1 MTESEAIELPCQQQP
16 MLGMKGNIYERKYI
30 FSDTKQ
36 NDSMDIQYFC
46 RAVWRECPAVSH
58 SPLCR
63 ELMFELEIER
73 EKKRCADTMIQRGE
87 DTTLQRLCAIEGI
100 PMFYKTFFAAHADWW
115 IYELNQERAADR
127 RFDYTDTGIV
137 SLLQETDKV
146 LRETVRF
153 SAEEFLGLLDT
164 AVKARLNFL
173 CRPRTT
179 LRWFVFR
186 GEPTKTIQEVWL
198 RLNYFYDYQYL
209 TNGFREWAEKTYSD
223 HSSPELLSVVDFENL
238 IMEIDNAMILEL
250 TPHQF
255 TDLLEPLYDFFAP
268 PGQAG
273 EDYALPIEAL
283 IIFLDD
289 KGVDL
294 IAKELER
301 MYYEDHTDNISR
313 LEFLNVVTTILSSLD
328 DGDIQPIAEDS
339 EPIRMDEEQEP
350 EDDSILS
357 PEFDEANSGFL
368 GLIHSYSQTRDYVSV
383 DKEES
388 AALYMAEFMRDD
400 SFVQDNI
407 GTMREKTQ
415 PLNSDVLHNHD
426 DESPTDDSEETI
438 EQVMDEEIQLLQ
450 EHEEEFVQMPSIE
463 ELVFDN
469 SAEDTHDRTVEEL
482 HVPDSLNLDTEQ
494 STETTQNE
502 QPDIEIVDI
511 AVNDIIAETVENAE
525 QQTSTDAL
533 DSDAAE
539 ATETAS
545 ILPEDEEAVNSDERT
560 VEPEHTTDSTT
571 HSESHTHAEV
581 YSLQE
586 QNARGYIPSLSSKI
600 DPAKRDTFIKKVF
613 HKDPELFDTF
623 VKDIDKTYSWKE
635 AAAAIDR
642 FYVRHNIKDS
652 GAVAKELRTIIQKR
666 YVR

>member
-1 MTESEAIELPCQQQP
+1 
-16 MLGMKGNIYERKYI
+16 
-30 FSDTKQ
+30 
-36 NDSMDIQYFC
+36 
-46 RAVWRECPAVSH
+46 
-58 SPLCR
+58 
-63 ELMFELEIER
+63 MFELEIER

-186 GEPTKTIQEVWL
+186 GEATKTIQEVWL

-223 HSSPELLSVVDFENL
+223 HPSPELLSVVDFENL

-313 LEFLNVVTTILSSLD
+313 KEFLNVVTTILSSLD

-438 EQVMDEEIQLLQ
+438 EQVMDEEIQSFQ
-450 EHEEEFVQMPSIE
+450 DHEEEFVQMPSIE

-469 SAEDTHDRTVEEL
+469 SAEDTHDGTVEEL

-545 ILPEDEEAVNSDERT
+545 ILPEDEEVVNSDERT
-560 VEPEHTTDSTT
+560 VEPEHITDSTT

>member
-223 HSSPELLSVVDFENL
+223 HPSPELLSVVDFENL

-438 EQVMDEEIQLLQ
+438 EQVMDEEIQSFQ
-450 EHEEEFVQMPSIE
+450 DHEEEFVQMPSIE
-463 ELVFDN
+463 ELVIDN
-469 SAEDTHDRTVEEL
+469 SAEDTHDGTVEEL

-560 VEPEHTTDSTT
+560 VEPEHTSDSTAHT
-571 HSESHTHAEV
+571 ESHTHAEV

>member
-1 MTESEAIELPCQQQP
+1 
-16 MLGMKGNIYERKYI
+16 
-30 FSDTKQ
+30 
-36 NDSMDIQYFC
+36 
-46 RAVWRECPAVSH
+46 
-58 SPLCR
+58 
-63 ELMFELEIER
+63 MFELEIER
-73 EKKRCADTMIQRGE
+73 EKKRCMDIMVERG
-87 DTTLQRLCAIEGI
+87 DYTTLQRLCAIEGI

-115 IYELNQERAADR
+115 IYELNQERASDR
-127 RFDYTDTGIV
+127 RFDYSDNSVV

-186 GEPTKTIQEVWL
+186 GEPTKTIHEVWL

-223 HSSPELLSVVDFENL
+223 HPSPELLTISDFENL

-250 TPHQF
+250 TPYQF
-255 TDLLEPLYDFFAP
+255 TDLLAPLYDFFAP
-268 PGQAG
+268 SGQAAD
-273 EDYALPIEAL
+273 DYALPIEAL

-301 MYYEDHTDNISR
+301 MYYEEHTDKINR
-313 LEFLNVVTTILSSLD
+313 EEFLNVVTTILSSLD
-328 DGDIQPIAEDS
+328 DGEPQPIAEETEQPQS
-339 EPIRMDEEQEP
+339 IEEVTE
-350 EDDSILS
+350 EDNFVLS

-407 GTMREKTQ
+407 DAMREKPQ
-415 PLNSDVLHNHD
+415 LLNSDVLHNHD
-426 DESPTDDSEETI
+426 EESPTDDSEETI
-438 EQVMDEEIQLLQ
+438 EQVMDEEIQSLQ
-450 EHEEEFVQMPSIE
+450 ENEEEFIQMPSIE

-469 SAEDTHDRTVEEL
+469 PAEDTHDGTVEEIHL
-482 HVPDSLNLDTEQ
+482 PDSLNLDKEE

-502 QPDIEIVDI
+502 QQDTEIVDI

-525 QQTSTDAL
+525 QQTSTDAPH
-533 DSDAAE
+533 SDAAE

>member
-1 MTESEAIELPCQQQP
+1 
-16 MLGMKGNIYERKYI
+16 
-30 FSDTKQ
+30 
-36 NDSMDIQYFC
+36 
-46 RAVWRECPAVSH
+46 
-58 SPLCR
+58 
-63 ELMFELEIER
+63 MFELEIER

-186 GEPTKTIQEVWL
+186 GEATKTIQEVWL

-223 HSSPELLSVVDFENL
+223 HPSPELLSVVDFENL

-313 LEFLNVVTTILSSLD
+313 KEFLNVVTTILSSLD

-438 EQVMDEEIQLLQ
+438 EQVMDEEIQSFQ
-450 EHEEEFVQMPSIE
+450 DHEEEFVQMPSIE

-469 SAEDTHDRTVEEL
+469 SAEDTHDGTVEEL

-545 ILPEDEEAVNSDERT
+545 ILPEDEEVVNSDERT
-560 VEPEHTTDSTT
+560 VEPEHTTDSTV

-666 YVR
+666 YAR

>member
-223 HSSPELLSVVDFENL
+223 HPSPELLSVVDFENL

-438 EQVMDEEIQLLQ
+438 ELVMDEEIQLLQ

-469 SAEDTHDRTVEEL
+469 SAEDTHDGTVEEL

>member
-1 MTESEAIELPCQQQP
+1 
-16 MLGMKGNIYERKYI
+16 
-30 FSDTKQ
+30 
-36 NDSMDIQYFC
+36 
-46 RAVWRECPAVSH
+46 
-58 SPLCR
+58 
-63 ELMFELEIER
+63 MFELEIER

-186 GEPTKTIQEVWL
+186 GEATKTIQEVWL

-223 HSSPELLSVVDFENL
+223 HPSPELLSVVDFENL

-313 LEFLNVVTTILSSLD
+313 KEFLNVVTTILSSLD

-450 EHEEEFVQMPSIE
+450 DHEEEFIQMPSIE

-469 SAEDTHDRTVEEL
+469 SAEDTHDGTVEEL

-502 QPDIEIVDI
+502 QHETEIVDI
-511 AVNDIIAETVENAE
+511 AVNDIIAETIENAE
-525 QQTSTDAL
+525 QQTSTDAPH
-533 DSDAAE
+533 SDAAE

-545 ILPEDEEAVNSDERT
+545 ILPEDEEVVNSDERT
-560 VEPEHTTDSTT
+560 VEPEHITDGTT

>member
-1 MTESEAIELPCQQQP
+1 
-16 MLGMKGNIYERKYI
+16 MKGNVYERKYI

-186 GEPTKTIQEVWL
+186 GEATKTIQEVWL

-223 HSSPELLSVVDFENL
+223 HPSPELLSVVDFENL

-313 LEFLNVVTTILSSLD
+313 KEFLNVVTTILSSLD

-450 EHEEEFVQMPSIE
+450 DHEEEFIQMPSIE
-463 ELVFDN
+463 ELVIDN
-469 SAEDTHDRTVEEL
+469 SAEDTHDGTVEEL

-502 QPDIEIVDI
+502 QHETEIVDI
-511 AVNDIIAETVENAE
+511 AVNDIIAETIENAE
-525 QQTSTDAL
+525 QQTSTDAPH
-533 DSDAAE
+533 SDAAE

-545 ILPEDEEAVNSDERT
+545 ILPEDEEVVNSDERT
-560 VEPEHTTDSTT
+560 VEPEHITDGTT

>member
-1 MTESEAIELPCQQQP
+1 
-16 MLGMKGNIYERKYI
+16 
-30 FSDTKQ
+30 
-36 NDSMDIQYFC
+36 
-46 RAVWRECPAVSH
+46 
-58 SPLCR
+58 
-63 ELMFELEIER
+63 MFELEIER

-137 SLLQETDKV
+137 TLLQETDKV

-223 HSSPELLSVVDFENL
+223 HPSPELLSVVDFENL

-438 EQVMDEEIQLLQ
+438 EQVMDEEIQSFQ
-450 EHEEEFVQMPSIE
+450 DHEEEFIQMPSIE
-463 ELVFDN
+463 ELVIDN
-469 SAEDTHDRTVEEL
+469 SAEDTHDGTVEEL

-502 QPDIEIVDI
+502 QHDIEIVDI

-525 QQTSTDAL
+525 QQTSTDAPH
-533 DSDAAE
+533 SDAAE

-545 ILPEDEEAVNSDERT
+545 ILPEDEEVVNSDERT
-560 VEPEHTTDSTT
+560 VEPEHITDSTT

>member
-1 MTESEAIELPCQQQP
+1 
-16 MLGMKGNIYERKYI
+16 
-30 FSDTKQ
+30 
-36 NDSMDIQYFC
+36 
-46 RAVWRECPAVSH
+46 
-58 SPLCR
+58 
-63 ELMFELEIER
+63 MFELEIER

-186 GEPTKTIQEVWL
+186 GEATKTIQEVWL

-223 HSSPELLSVVDFENL
+223 HPSPELLSVVDFENL

-313 LEFLNVVTTILSSLD
+313 KEFLNVVTTILSSLD

-450 EHEEEFVQMPSIE
+450 DHEEEFIQMPSIE
-463 ELVFDN
+463 ELVIDN
-469 SAEDTHDRTVEEL
+469 SAEDTHDGTVVEL
-482 HVPDSLNLDTEQ
+482 HVPESLNLETVER
-494 STETTQNE
+494 TETT
-502 QPDIEIVDI
+502 
-511 AVNDIIAETVENAE
+511 
-525 QQTSTDAL
+525 
-533 DSDAAE
+533 
-539 ATETAS
+539 
-545 ILPEDEEAVNSDERT
+545 
-560 VEPEHTTDSTT
+560 
-571 HSESHTHAEV
+571 
-581 YSLQE
+581 
-586 QNARGYIPSLSSKI
+586 
-600 DPAKRDTFIKKVF
+600 
-613 HKDPELFDTF
+613 
-623 VKDIDKTYSWKE
+623 
-635 AAAAIDR
+635 
-642 FYVRHNIKDS
+642 
-652 GAVAKELRTIIQKR
+652 
-666 YVR
+666 

>member
-1 MTESEAIELPCQQQP
+1 
-16 MLGMKGNIYERKYI
+16 
-30 FSDTKQ
+30 
-36 NDSMDIQYFC
+36 
-46 RAVWRECPAVSH
+46 
-58 SPLCR
+58 
-63 ELMFELEIER
+63 MFELEIER
-73 EKKRCADTMIQRGE
+73 EKKRCMDIMVERG
-87 DTTLQRLCAIEGI
+87 DYTTLQRLCAIEGI

-115 IYELNQERAADR
+115 IYELNQERASDR
-127 RFDYTDTGIV
+127 RFDYSDNSVV

-186 GEPTKTIQEVWL
+186 GEPTKTIHEVWL

-223 HSSPELLSVVDFENL
+223 HPSPELLTVSDFENL
-238 IMEIDNAMILEL
+238 IMEIDNTMILEL

-255 TDLLEPLYDFFAP
+255 TDLLAPLYDFFAP
-268 PGQAG
+268 SGQAAD
-273 EDYALPIEAL
+273 DYALPIEAL

-301 MYYEDHTDNISR
+301 MYYEEHTDKINR
-313 LEFLNVVTTILSSLD
+313 EEFLNVVTTILSSLD
-328 DGDIQPIAEDS
+328 DGEPQPIAEETEQPQS
-339 EPIRMDEEQEP
+339 IEEVTE
-350 EDDSILS
+350 EDNFVLS

-407 GTMREKTQ
+407 DAMREKPQ
-415 PLNSDVLHNHD
+415 LLNSAVLHNHD
-426 DESPTDDSEETI
+426 EESPTDDSEETI
-438 EQVMDEEIQLLQ
+438 EQVMDEEIQSLQ
-450 EHEEEFVQMPSIE
+450 ENEEEFIQMPSIE
-463 ELVFDN
+463 ELVIDN
-469 SAEDTHDRTVEEL
+469 PAEDTHDGTVEEIHL
-482 HVPDSLNLDTEQ
+482 PDSLNLDKEE

-502 QPDIEIVDI
+502 QQDTEIVDI
-511 AVNDIIAETVENAE
+511 AVNDIVAETVENAE
-525 QQTSTDAL
+525 QQTTTDAFH
-533 DSDAAE
+533 SDAAE

>member
-1 MTESEAIELPCQQQP
+1 
-16 MLGMKGNIYERKYI
+16 
-30 FSDTKQ
+30 
-36 NDSMDIQYFC
+36 
-46 RAVWRECPAVSH
+46 
-58 SPLCR
+58 
-63 ELMFELEIER
+63 MFELEIER
-73 EKKRCADTMIQRGE
+73 EKKRCMDIMVERG
-87 DTTLQRLCAIEGI
+87 DYTTLQRLCAIEGI

-115 IYELNQERAADR
+115 IYELNQERASDR
-127 RFDYTDTGIV
+127 RFDYSDNSVV

-186 GEPTKTIQEVWL
+186 GEPTKTIHEVWL

-223 HSSPELLSVVDFENL
+223 HPSPELLTISDFENL

-250 TPHQF
+250 TPYQF
-255 TDLLEPLYDFFAP
+255 TDLLAPLYDFFAP
-268 PGQAG
+268 SGQAAD
-273 EDYALPIEAL
+273 DYALPIEAL

-301 MYYEDHTDNISR
+301 MYYEEHTDKINR
-313 LEFLNVVTTILSSLD
+313 EEFLNVVTTILSSLD
-328 DGDIQPIAEDS
+328 DGEPQPIAEETEQPQS
-339 EPIRMDEEQEP
+339 IEEVTE
-350 EDDSILS
+350 EDNFVLS

-388 AALYMAEFMRDD
+388 VALYMAEFMRDD

-407 GTMREKTQ
+407 DAMREKPQ
-415 PLNSDVLHNHD
+415 LLKSDVLHNHD
-426 DESPTDDSEETI
+426 EESPTDDSEETI
-438 EQVMDEEIQLLQ
+438 EQVMDEEIQSLQ
-450 EHEEEFVQMPSIE
+450 ENEEEFVQMPSIE

-469 SAEDTHDRTVEEL
+469 SAEDTYDGMVEEIHL
-482 HVPDSLNLDTEQ
+482 PDSLNLDKEE

-502 QPDIEIVDI
+502 QQDTEIVDI

-525 QQTSTDAL
+525 QQTTTDAFH
-533 DSDAAE
+533 SDATE

-545 ILPEDEEAVNSDERT
+545 ILPEDEEAVNSDER
-560 VEPEHTTDSTT
+560 DS
-571 HSESHTHAEV
+571 
-581 YSLQE
+581 
-586 QNARGYIPSLSSKI
+586 
-600 DPAKRDTFIKKVF
+600 
-613 HKDPELFDTF
+613 
-623 VKDIDKTYSWKE
+623 
-635 AAAAIDR
+635 
-642 FYVRHNIKDS
+642 
-652 GAVAKELRTIIQKR
+652 
-666 YVR
+666 

>member
-1 MTESEAIELPCQQQP
+1 
-16 MLGMKGNIYERKYI
+16 MKGNVYERKYI

-186 GEPTKTIQEVWL
+186 GEATKTIQEVWL

-223 HSSPELLSVVDFENL
+223 HPSPELLSVVDFENL

-313 LEFLNVVTTILSSLD
+313 KEFLNVVTTILSSLD

-450 EHEEEFVQMPSIE
+450 DHEEEFIQMPSIE

-469 SAEDTHDRTVEEL
+469 SAEDTHDGTVEEL

-502 QPDIEIVDI
+502 QHETEIVDI
-511 AVNDIIAETVENAE
+511 AVNDIIAETIENAE
-525 QQTSTDAL
+525 QQTSTDAPH
-533 DSDAAE
+533 SDAAE

-545 ILPEDEEAVNSDERT
+545 ILPEDEEVVNSDERT
-560 VEPEHTTDSTT
+560 VEPEHITDGTT

>member
-1 MTESEAIELPCQQQP
+1 
-16 MLGMKGNIYERKYI
+16 MKGNVYERKYI

-137 SLLQETDKV
+137 TLLQETDKV

-223 HSSPELLSVVDFENL
+223 HPSPELLSVVDFENL

-438 EQVMDEEIQLLQ
+438 EQVMDEEIQSFQ
-450 EHEEEFVQMPSIE
+450 DHEEEFIQMPSIE
-463 ELVFDN
+463 ELVIDN
-469 SAEDTHDRTVEEL
+469 SAEDTHDGTVEEL

-502 QPDIEIVDI
+502 QHDIEIVDI

-525 QQTSTDAL
+525 QQTSTDAPH
-533 DSDAAE
+533 SDAAE

-545 ILPEDEEAVNSDERT
+545 ILPEDEEVVNSDERT
-560 VEPEHTTDSTT
+560 VEPEHITDSTT

>member
-1 MTESEAIELPCQQQP
+1 
-16 MLGMKGNIYERKYI
+16 
-30 FSDTKQ
+30 
-36 NDSMDIQYFC
+36 MDIQYFC

-186 GEPTKTIQEVWL
+186 GEATKTIQEVWL

-223 HSSPELLSVVDFENL
+223 HPSPELLSVVDFENL

-313 LEFLNVVTTILSSLD
+313 KEFLNVVTTILSSLD

-450 EHEEEFVQMPSIE
+450 DHEEEFIQMPSIE
-463 ELVFDN
+463 ELVIDN
-469 SAEDTHDRTVEEL
+469 SAEDTHDGTVEEL

-502 QPDIEIVDI
+502 QHETEIVDI
-511 AVNDIIAETVENAE
+511 AVNDIIAETIENAE
-525 QQTSTDAL
+525 QQTSTDAPH
-533 DSDAAE
+533 SDAAE

-545 ILPEDEEAVNSDERT
+545 ILPEDEEVVNSDERT
-560 VEPEHTTDSTT
+560 VEPEHITDGTT

>member
-1 MTESEAIELPCQQQP
+1 
-16 MLGMKGNIYERKYI
+16 
-30 FSDTKQ
+30 
-36 NDSMDIQYFC
+36 
-46 RAVWRECPAVSH
+46 
-58 SPLCR
+58 
-63 ELMFELEIER
+63 MFELEIER

-223 HSSPELLSVVDFENL
+223 HPSPELLSVVDFENL

-313 LEFLNVVTTILSSLD
+313 KEFLNVVTTILSSLD

-438 EQVMDEEIQLLQ
+438 EQVMDEEIQSLQ

-469 SAEDTHDRTVEEL
+469 SAEDTHDGTVEEL

-525 QQTSTDAL
+525 QQTSTDAPH
-533 DSDAAE
+533 SDAAE

-545 ILPEDEEAVNSDERT
+545 ILPKDEEVVNSDERT
-560 VEPEHTTDSTT
+560 VEPEHITDSTT

>member
-186 GEPTKTIQEVWL
+186 GEATKTIQEVWL

-223 HSSPELLSVVDFENL
+223 HPSPELLSVVDFENL

-469 SAEDTHDRTVEEL
+469 SAEDTHDGTVEEL

-502 QPDIEIVDI
+502 QYDTEIVDI
-511 AVNDIIAETVENAE
+511 TVNDIIAETVENAE

-545 ILPEDEEAVNSDERT
+545 ILPEDEEVVNSDERT
-560 VEPEHTTDSTT
+560 VEPEHITDGTT

>member
-1 MTESEAIELPCQQQP
+1 
-16 MLGMKGNIYERKYI
+16 
-30 FSDTKQ
+30 
-36 NDSMDIQYFC
+36 MDIQYFC

-407 GTMREKTQ
+407 GTMREKMQ

-438 EQVMDEEIQLLQ
+438 ELVMDEEIQLLQ

-469 SAEDTHDRTVEEL
+469 SAEDTHDGTVEEL

>member
-1 MTESEAIELPCQQQP
+1 MELPYRQHRMQS
-16 MLGMKGNIYERKYI
+16 LKWDIYERKYI
-30 FSDTKQ
+30 FSDAKQ

-46 RAVWRECPAVSH
+46 RAVWREYPAVSH
-58 SPLCR
+58 SPLRR

-127 RFDYTDTGIV
+127 RFDYTDANIV
-137 SLLQETDKV
+137 SLLQEMDKV

-186 GEPTKTIQEVWL
+186 GEATKTIEEVWL

-209 TNGFREWAEKTYSD
+209 TNGFREWAEKTYSE
-223 HSSPELLSVVDFENL
+223 HPSPELLSVVDFENL
-238 IMEIDNAMILEL
+238 IIEIDNAMILEL

-268 PGQAG
+268 SGQAG
-273 EDYALPIEAL
+273 EEYALPIEAL

-313 LEFLNVVTTILSSLD
+313 QEFLNVVTTILSSLD
-328 DGDIQPIAEDS
+328 DGELQPIVDDG
-339 EPIRMDEEQEP
+339 EPILIDEEQEP
-350 EDDSILS
+350 DEESILS

-368 GLIHSYSQTRDYVSV
+368 GLIHSYSQSRDYVSV
-383 DKEES
+383 DREES

-400 SFVQDNI
+400 SFVPNFLS
-407 GTMREKTQ
+407 K
-415 PLNSDVLHNHD
+415 P
-426 DESPTDDSEETI
+426 
-438 EQVMDEEIQLLQ
+438 
-450 EHEEEFVQMPSIE
+450 
-463 ELVFDN
+463 
-469 SAEDTHDRTVEEL
+469 
-482 HVPDSLNLDTEQ
+482 
-494 STETTQNE
+494 
-502 QPDIEIVDI
+502 
-511 AVNDIIAETVENAE
+511 
-525 QQTSTDAL
+525 
-533 DSDAAE
+533 
-539 ATETAS
+539 
-545 ILPEDEEAVNSDERT
+545 ILS
-560 VEPEHTTDSTT
+560 
-571 HSESHTHAEV
+571 
-581 YSLQE
+581 
-586 QNARGYIPSLSSKI
+586 
-600 DPAKRDTFIKKVF
+600 
-613 HKDPELFDTF
+613 
-623 VKDIDKTYSWKE
+623 
-635 AAAAIDR
+635 
-642 FYVRHNIKDS
+642 
-652 GAVAKELRTIIQKR
+652 
-666 YVR
+666 

>member
-1 MTESEAIELPCQQQP
+1 
-16 MLGMKGNIYERKYI
+16 
-30 FSDTKQ
+30 
-36 NDSMDIQYFC
+36 MDIQYFC

-137 SLLQETDKV
+137 TLLQETDKV

-223 HSSPELLSVVDFENL
+223 HPSPELLSVVDFENL

-438 EQVMDEEIQLLQ
+438 EQVMDEEIQSFQ
-450 EHEEEFVQMPSIE
+450 DHEEEFIQMPSIE
-463 ELVFDN
+463 ELVIDN
-469 SAEDTHDRTVEEL
+469 SAEDTHDGTVEEL

-502 QPDIEIVDI
+502 QHDIEIVDI

-525 QQTSTDAL
+525 QQTSTDAPH
-533 DSDAAE
+533 SDAAE

-545 ILPEDEEAVNSDERT
+545 ILPEDEEVVNSDERT
-560 VEPEHTTDSTT
+560 VEPEHITDSTT

>member
-1 MTESEAIELPCQQQP
+1 
-16 MLGMKGNIYERKYI
+16 
-30 FSDTKQ
+30 
-36 NDSMDIQYFC
+36 
-46 RAVWRECPAVSH
+46 
-58 SPLCR
+58 
-63 ELMFELEIER
+63 MFELEIER

-186 GEPTKTIQEVWL
+186 GEATKTIQEVWL

-223 HSSPELLSVVDFENL
+223 HPSPELLSVVDFENL

-313 LEFLNVVTTILSSLD
+313 KEFLNVVTTILSSLD

-450 EHEEEFVQMPSIE
+450 DHEEEFIQMPSIE
-463 ELVFDN
+463 ELVIDN
-469 SAEDTHDRTVEEL
+469 SAEDTHDGTVEEL

-502 QPDIEIVDI
+502 QHETEIVDI
-511 AVNDIIAETVENAE
+511 AVNDIIAETIENAE
-525 QQTSTDAL
+525 QQTSTDAPH
-533 DSDAAE
+533 SDAAE

-545 ILPEDEEAVNSDERT
+545 ILPEDEEVVNSDERT
-560 VEPEHTTDSTT
+560 VEPEHITDGTT

>member
-1 MTESEAIELPCQQQP
+1 
-16 MLGMKGNIYERKYI
+16 
-30 FSDTKQ
+30 
-36 NDSMDIQYFC
+36 MDIQYFC

-186 GEPTKTIQEVWL
+186 GEATKTIQEVWL

-223 HSSPELLSVVDFENL
+223 HPSPELLSVVDFENL

-313 LEFLNVVTTILSSLD
+313 KEFLNVVTTILSSLD

-450 EHEEEFVQMPSIE
+450 DHEEEFIQMPSIE

-469 SAEDTHDRTVEEL
+469 SAEDTHDGTVEEL

-502 QPDIEIVDI
+502 QHETEIVDI
-511 AVNDIIAETVENAE
+511 AVNDIIAETIENAE
-525 QQTSTDAL
+525 QQTSTDAPH
-533 DSDAAE
+533 SDAAE

-545 ILPEDEEAVNSDERT
+545 ILPEDEEVVNSDERT
-560 VEPEHTTDSTT
+560 VEPEHITDGTT

>member
-1 MTESEAIELPCQQQP
+1 
-16 MLGMKGNIYERKYI
+16 MKGNVYERKYI

-46 RAVWRECPAVSH
+46 SAVRREYPAVSH
-58 SPLCR
+58 SPLRR

-73 EKKRCADTMIQRGE
+73 EKKRCADMMIQRGE

-127 RFDYTDTGIV
+127 RFDYMDTAIV

-186 GEPTKTIQEVWL
+186 GEATKTIQEVWL

-209 TNGFREWAEKTYSD
+209 TNGFREWAEKTYSE
-223 HSSPELLSVVDFENL
+223 HPSPELLSIAEFENL

-313 LEFLNVVTTILSSLD
+313 QEFLNVVTTILSSLD
-328 DGDIQPIAEDS
+328 DGELQPIAEDS

-350 EDDSILS
+350 EEDSILS

-368 GLIHSYSQTRDYVSV
+368 GLIHTYSQSRDYVSV
-383 DKEES
+383 DREES

-400 SFVQDNI
+400 SFVQKSDNPLTTKEI
-407 GTMREKTQ
+407 DQ
-415 PLNSDVLHNHD
+415 PSIADSSETASADIIEQPITDEAQVIQEDQLHSEIPQAEEIELHDAADNNQDEFSSDIIAADKSQSNAEEIED
-426 DESPTDDSEETI
+426 NNQYAETDSEVTDNALNNIDEEMPELAAKIVHTDTI
-438 EQVMDEEIQLLQ
+438 ESDIAEE
-450 EHEEEFVQMPSIE
+450 
-463 ELVFDN
+463 
-469 SAEDTHDRTVEEL
+469 
-482 HVPDSLNLDTEQ
+482 
-494 STETTQNE
+494 TETT
-502 QPDIEIVDI
+502 
-511 AVNDIIAETVENAE
+511 AV
-525 QQTSTDAL
+525 
-533 DSDAAE
+533 AAE
-539 ATETAS
+539 ELQGIDASATETEHSGAS
-545 ILPEDEEAVNSDERT
+545 TTLPEEIANPEENI
-560 VEPEHTTDSTT
+560 
-571 HSESHTHAEV
+571 HAEV
-581 YSLQE
+581 YSLQDH
-586 QNARGYIPSLSSKI
+586 NARGYIPSLSSKI
-600 DPAKRDTFIKKVF
+600 DAAKRDTFIKKVF
-613 HKDPELFDTF
+613 HKDPELFETF

-666 YVR
+666 YAR

>member
-1 MTESEAIELPCQQQP
+1 
-16 MLGMKGNIYERKYI
+16 
-30 FSDTKQ
+30 
-36 NDSMDIQYFC
+36 
-46 RAVWRECPAVSH
+46 
-58 SPLCR
+58 
-63 ELMFELEIER
+63 MFELEIER

-186 GEPTKTIQEVWL
+186 GEATKTIQEVWL

-223 HSSPELLSVVDFENL
+223 HPSPELLSVVDFENL

-313 LEFLNVVTTILSSLD
+313 KEFLNVVTTILSSLD

-357 PEFDEANSGFL
+357 PEFDDANSGFL

-438 EQVMDEEIQLLQ
+438 EQVMDEEIQSFQ
-450 EHEEEFVQMPSIE
+450 DHEEEFVQMPSIE

-469 SAEDTHDRTVEEL
+469 SAEDTHDGTVEEL

-545 ILPEDEEAVNSDERT
+545 ILPEDEEVVNSDERT
-560 VEPEHTTDSTT
+560 VEPEHTTDSTV